1 MSIIVQVPVQ
11 IPEDDWADMIFGSGF
26 TQYPWW
32 NDVSFAREEGI
43 LSGLVLDP
51 AADEDGVYIEFQ
63 VTLQE
68 LADAASLLAKRNNRF
83 AQALVDQDL
92 DAGDVDAIMQ
102 ECVLGD
108 QVYG

>member
-32 NDVSFAREEGI
+32 NDVSFDRDAGI
-43 LSGLVLDP
+43 LSGLVLDQS
-51 AADEDGVYIEFQ
+51 ANEEGVYVGFQ

-68 LADAASLLAKRNNRF
+68 LADAASVLAKRNNRF
-83 AQALVDQDL
+83 AVSLTEQDL
-92 DAGDVDAIMQ
+92 DADDADQVVQ
-102 ECVLGD
+102 ECVLGE

>member
-11 IPEDDWADMIFGSGF
+11 IPEQDWADLIFGSGF

-32 NDVSFAREEGI
+32 NDVSFNAEAGI

-51 AADEDGVYIEFQ
+51 SANEDGVYIGFQ
-63 VTLQE
+63 ATLQE
-68 LADAASLLAKRNNRF
+68 LADAASVLAKRNNRF
-83 AQALVDQDL
+83 AVSLTEQDL
-92 DAGDVDAIMQ
+92 DADDADQVVQ